1 MRRPALRHAAVLH
14 QSDRRNRSTRERN
27 TRRFVRQ
34 NWRHLVL
41 AAAEDRRTCADHY
54 RRGVQHGRQWSRQ
67 KPCPFNAMNDTDDLS
82 FKDHF
87 WLILFSAF
95 AVGSFV
101 AVLVRSS
108 ADEPKPSPSH
118 SRYHD
123 ASLDTETQPV
133 TTTQAYYEREKA
145 TGDK

>member
-14 QSDRRNRSTRERN
+14 QSDRRDRITRQRN

-34 NWRHLVL
+34 NWRHLVM
-41 AAAEDRRTCADHY
+41 AAAEDRRTCASCGASF
-54 RRGVQHGRQWSRQ
+54 RGQ
-67 KPCPFNAMNDTDDLS
+67 KPCPSNAMNDTDDLS

-123 ASLDTETQPV
+123 ASLDLETQPV

-145 TGDK
+145 APSK

>member
-1 MRRPALRHAAVLH
+1 MRHRPLRRTTFLH
-14 QSDRRNRSTRERN
+14 QSDRRDRIARQRN

-41 AAAEDRRTCADHY
+41 AAAEDRRTCDDHY

-67 KPCPFNAMNDTDDLS
+67 KPCPFNAMNDTDNLS

-87 WLILFSAF
+87 WLILFCLF
-95 AVGSFV
+95 AMASLLTALIRAGVDV
-101 AVLVRSS
+101 QDNTR
-108 ADEPKPSPSH
+108 

>member
-1 MRRPALRHAAVLH
+1 
-14 QSDRRNRSTRERN
+14 
-27 TRRFVRQ
+27 
-34 NWRHLVL
+34 
-41 AAAEDRRTCADHY
+41 
-54 RRGVQHGRQWSRQ
+54 
-67 KPCPFNAMNDTDDLS
+67 MNDTEDLS
-82 FKDHF
+82 FKDHL

-108 ADEPKPSPSH
+108 ADEPKPSSSH

-123 ASLDTETQPV
+123 ASLDLETQPV

-145 TGDK
+145 SPSK